1 MAHGEVELR
10 PPFSAPRNGSGS
22 GDTTKPKLNKI
33 SSFITQSQDKGAAQ
47 SMLHA
52 CGITVE
58 DFDKPQV
65 GISSVW
71 WEGNPCNT
79 HLLEFGRKIKQGCEA
94 VGLVGLQNNTVGV
107 SDAITMGGYGMQYS
121 LPSRELIADSIETI
135 TMAQYHDANVSI
147 PDCDKNMPGVLIAA
161 ARHKRPTI
169 VVYGGTIQPGKHGRD
184 VPGLGRK
191 KGDPCNV
198 ADNFEA
204 TGAYAKGLITPEER
218 VDLIRNACP
227 GPGACGGMYTA
238 NTLST
243 AIEVMGMGLPMTS
256 SIPAVYPEKLQECL
270 RVGGYIKNLLEK
282 DIKPLDIMTKEKFE
296 NAITMTH
303 IMGGSTNAVFHLI
316 AVARAAEVDITI
328 DDFQRIGDKTP
339 MLADVKPSG
348 KYYMEDI
355 HKIGGVPRVLKYILD
370 NTDLLH
376 GDVMTV
382 TGKTMREN
390 LADVEPLEFET
401 QDIIRPLSN
410 PIKAT
415 GHLTIMR
422 GSLCPGGAVSKL
434 TGKEGLTFDGN
445 AVVFDDEFGVTDAIA
460 EGRVK
465 AGSVVVVRYVGPKG
479 GPGMPEMLGPT
490 GAIMGAGLG
499 KSVALIT
506 DGRFSGAS
514 HGFCT
519 GHVVPEAAEG
529 GPIALVQDGDRITID
544 ANTREINLHI
554 SEGEKQKRKEKW
566 VKEKK
571 GKHIKHKR
579 GWLYK
584 FARDVQ
590 NASEGCI
597 TDHDLF

>member
-1 MAHGEVELR
+1 MAPGQVEIRTPSR
-10 PPFSAPRNGSGS
+10 PSNGAS
-22 GDTTKPKLNKI
+22 GDAPKLNKI
-33 SSFITQSQDKGAAQ
+33 SSFITQSVDKGGAQ

-52 CGITVE
+52 CGLTVD
-58 DFDKPQV
+58 DFDKAQV

-79 HLLEFGRKIKQGCEA
+79 HLLEFGKKIKEGCEA
-94 VGLVGLQNNTVGV
+94 AGLVGLQNNTVGV
-107 SDAITMGGYGMQYS
+107 SDAITMGGPGMNYS

-147 PDCDKNMPGVLIAA
+147 PGCDKNMPGCMIACM
-161 ARHKRPTI
+161 RHNRPSI
-169 VVYGGTIQPGKHGRD
+169 IVYGGTIQPGTHNMD
-184 VPGLGRK
+184 IPGMGRK
-191 KGDPCNV
+191 KGDSCNV

-204 TGAYAKGLITPEER
+204 SGAYAAGKITAEER
-218 VDLIRNACP
+218 VDIIRNSCP

-243 AIEVMGMGLPMTS
+243 AIEVMGMGLPLTS
-256 SIPAVYPEKLQECL
+256 STPAVYPEKIQECL
-270 RVGGYIKNLLEK
+270 RVGEAIKNLLAL
-282 DIKPLDIMTKEKFE
+282 DLKPRDIMTKEAFE
-296 NAITMTH
+296 NAITVTH
-303 IMGGSTNAVFHLI
+303 ILGGSTNAVLHLI
-316 AVARAAEVDITI
+316 AVARAGDIDLTI

-339 MLADVKPSG
+339 FLADLKPSG
-348 KYYMEDI
+348 RYFMEDL
-355 HKIGGVPRVLKYILD
+355 HKIGGIPRVLKYLLD
-370 NTDLLH
+370 HTDLLH

-390 LADVEPLEFET
+390 LADVEPLDFET
-401 QDIIRPLSN
+401 QDIIHPIERPLK
-410 PIKAT
+410 PT

-434 TGKEGLTFDGN
+434 TGKEGLQFEGVAKVFDGEEGI
-445 AVVFDDEFGVTDAIA
+445 VDSIA
-460 EGRVK
+460 NGHITH
-465 AGSVVVVRYVGPKG
+465 GSVVVIRYVGPKG

-490 GAIMGAGLG
+490 AAIMGAGLG
-499 KSVALIT
+499 KTVALIT

-529 GPIALVQDGDRITID
+529 GPIALVRDGDKITID
-544 ANTREINLHI
+544 AATREINLQVDEAELA
-554 SEGEKQKRKEKW
+554 SRRKEW
-566 VKEKK
+566 EQTKK
-571 GKHIKHKR
+571 GKTIKVKR

-590 NASEGCI
+590 NASEGCV
-597 TDHDLF
+597 TDREFF